1 MKIYLQIYD
10 DFMNEVQHVKKIVG
24 WLEKT
29 QALHIY
35 FKGSMISGLIFMI
48 KCFLLWWSEK
58 ANFLM
63 NPKVNQV

>member
-48 KCFLLWWSEK
+48 KCFLLWWS
-58 ANFLM
+58 
-63 NPKVNQV
+63 

>member
-35 FKGSMISGLIFMI
+35 FEGTMISGLIFMI
-48 KCFLLWWSEK
+48 MCSLLWWLEK

-63 NPKVNQV
+63 NPN